1 MTPCTCPAVRTKE
14 GRQFQ
19 HRRSDRC
26 EDYEMEAK
34 DAAKE
39 IEMARYLF
47 DKAESDA
54 INLERMRG

>member
-1 MTPCTCPAVRTKE
+1 MNPCTCPLYT
-14 GRQFQ
+14 FP